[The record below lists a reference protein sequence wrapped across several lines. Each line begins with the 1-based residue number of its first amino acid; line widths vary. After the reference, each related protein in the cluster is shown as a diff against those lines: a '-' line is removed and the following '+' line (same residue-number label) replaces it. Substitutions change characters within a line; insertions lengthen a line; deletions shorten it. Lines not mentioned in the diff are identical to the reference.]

1 MQLWQDGLLA
11 MLAAVG
17 LASLLWG
24 LVRAVLCPGTPR
36 QRSLVA
42 LIPAQGNGETLE
54 QQVRTLRRIRDQ
66 ELRQEQ
72 NVFSLIL
79 LVDCGLNKEGQKLS
93 RLIARQ
99 DRWVTICR
107 PEDVSKYLD
116 DSQ

>member
-24 LVRAVLCPGTPR
+24 LVLAVLCPGTPR

-54 QQVRTLRRIRDQ
+54 QQVRTLRRI
-66 ELRQEQ
+66 RQEQ

>member
-54 QQVRTLRRIRDQ
+54 QQVRTLRRIR
-66 ELRQEQ
+66 QEQ

>member
-54 QQVRTLRRIRDQ
+54 QQVRTLRRIR
-66 ELRQEQ
+66 QEQ

-107 PEDVSKYLD
+107 PEDVIKYLD

>member
-54 QQVRTLRRIRDQ
+54 QQVRTLRRIR
-66 ELRQEQ
+66 QEQ

-93 RLIARQ
+93 RLIAKQ

>member
-24 LVRAVLCPGTPR
+24 LVRAVFCPGTPR

-54 QQVRTLRRIRDQ
+54 QQVRTLRRIR
-66 ELRQEQ
+66 QEQ

-93 RLIARQ
+93 RLIAKQ

-116 DSQ
+116 DSK

>member
-54 QQVRTLRRIRDQ
+54 QQVRTLRRIR
-66 ELRQEQ
+66 QEQ
-72 NVFSLIL
+72 NVFSQIM

>member
-1 MQLWQDGLLA
+1 
-11 MLAAVG
+11 MLF
-17 LASLLWG
+17 
-24 LVRAVLCPGTPR
+24 
-36 QRSLVA
+36 RSA

-54 QQVRTLRRIRDQ
+54 QQVRTLRRI
-66 ELRQEQ
+66 RQEQ

>member
-54 QQVRTLRRIRDQ
+54 QQVRTLGRI
-66 ELRQEQ
+66 RQEQ

>member
-54 QQVRTLRRIRDQ
+54 QQVRTLRRIR
-66 ELRQEQ
+66 QEQ

-93 RLIARQ
+93 RQ

>member
-17 LASLLWG
+17 LAALLWG

-54 QQVRTLRRIRDQ
+54 QQVRTLRRI
-66 ELRQEQ
+66 RQEQ

>member
-11 MLAAVG
+11 MLPAVG
-17 LASLLWG
+17 LASLMWG

-54 QQVRTLRRIRDQ
+54 QQVRTLRRIR
-66 ELRQEQ
+66 QEQ

-79 LVDCGLNKEGQKLS
+79 LVDCGLNKEAQKLS
-93 RLIARQ
+93 RLIDRQ
-99 DRWVTICR
+99 DRRVTICR
-107 PEDVSKYLD
+107 HEDVSKYLD